1 MGLSNIPEYS
11 DHMVNTERV
20 ANGEKSMFH
29 NEGGWPAGIDPTEP
43 VETNRWRKKVER
55 EVPFMTAVKDLAQN
69 VEKCIE

>member
-11 DHMVNTERV
+11 DHLVNTERV
-20 ANGEKSMFH
+20 ANGEKAMYH

-55 EVPFMTAVKDLAQN
+55 EVPFMTAVKDLTQN